1 MLTPDQK
8 RVKFDPTFLE
18 IVNTSLRHTTQ
29 GIQNDF
35 ATANIAS
42 TFIHSNCPICLKDQL
57 SAIEIT
63 QMTCGHYSC
72 NNCMLDYLNKNKG
85 ISINCFSCRSAF
97 TELITITHGIEH
109 IEDYLHHIQPPI
121 LSRHLTC
128 GRSYNNCSGSYNMS
142 IDNLRQLNHM
152 KLIYITQNIN

>member
-72 NNCMLDYLNKNKG
+72 NNCMLDYLNKNPRRAHRPRRAPFLPAAPTPG
-85 ISINCFSCRSAF
+85 
-97 TELITITHGIEH
+97 G
-109 IEDYLHHIQPPI
+109 
-121 LSRHLTC
+121 
-128 GRSYNNCSGSYNMS
+128 
-142 IDNLRQLNHM
+142 
-152 KLIYITQNIN
+152 